1 MHVHINANKQSGKQ
15 LDGIIYFLLQVRSVV
30 YIKFYFFKFF
40 FTDYAIGLK
49 YKYAADEN
57 TGTIPAS
64 LGYVIFSAALASSI
78 VCVKYE
84 KNNSVNIYSQL

>member
-49 YKYAADEN
+49 YKYATDEN
-57 TGTIPAS
+57 TGAIPAS
-64 LGYVIFSAALASSI
+64 LDRVFFF
-78 VCVKYE
+78 
-84 KNNSVNIYSQL
+84 QQR